1 MDRSL
6 VYNQFIFS
14 KHISTFKLSTRPI
27 SPLSHS
33 IILRNYFSP
42 WLTPWIAANG
52 KDRLLGAC
60 SNTSTLKFHINLQKK
75 TVRGGTK
82 QKVKGKIRGQ
92 SVFCC
97 SSEGD
102 TRIFEFRQRAF
113 NSYAFFSSLCHVY
126 FDVYAR
132 FSHQFPR
139 WSTFISKLLTWT
151 SSLFW
156 SRQILDW
163 QLHPIKL
170 SLASRRRD

>member
-102 TRIFEFRQRAF
+102 TRIFEFKQRAF
-113 NSYAFFSSLCHVY
+113 NSYAFSRGCVMSISMFMQDFLINFRVEVLLFRNSLLERPHFFDQDKSWTDNSILSSYL
-126 FDVYAR
+126 
-132 FSHQFPR
+132 
-139 WSTFISKLLTWT
+139 
-151 SSLFW
+151 
-156 SRQILDW
+156 
-163 QLHPIKL
+163 
-170 SLASRRRD
+170 